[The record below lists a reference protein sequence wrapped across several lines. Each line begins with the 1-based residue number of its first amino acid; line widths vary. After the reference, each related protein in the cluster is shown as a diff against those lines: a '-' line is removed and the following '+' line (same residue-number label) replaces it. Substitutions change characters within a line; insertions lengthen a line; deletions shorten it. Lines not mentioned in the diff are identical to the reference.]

1 MCTGHKV
8 PCLLSEPGLW
18 LCLWFA
24 REDLTG
30 VRKGLVPLEPNGFPT
45 EGRPQ
50 GSGLPETEQALSGR
64 DGAALIC

>member
-8 PCLLSEPGLW
+8 HCLLLQPGLW
-18 LCLWFA
+18 LRRWFA
-24 REDLTG
+24 QEGLTG
-30 VRKGLVPLEPNGFPT
+30 VRKGLVPLEPSGFPT
-45 EGRPQ
+45 EGRPK